1 MKSSTDV
8 ENVRIRFKFKAIANE
23 VNRFS
28 HPVSRFG
35 WIYLYEK
42 NSYCKYSKSVKDPDT
57 AKWRVILVQNTE
69 EKDETQ
75 TCFIICTRKWP
86 AKFLIIEKSFYEC
99 VRGLETNEIKPSIEC
114 FFTVC
119 SLWLFF
125 SYIFIYP
132 ASLINDL
139 RIEFNM

>member
-23 VNRFS
+23 VNLF
-28 HPVSRFG
+28 HIQFPDLGEYIFMK
-35 WIYLYEK
+35 K

-119 SLWLFF
+119 SLCLFF

-139 RIEFNM
+139 RIEFDM